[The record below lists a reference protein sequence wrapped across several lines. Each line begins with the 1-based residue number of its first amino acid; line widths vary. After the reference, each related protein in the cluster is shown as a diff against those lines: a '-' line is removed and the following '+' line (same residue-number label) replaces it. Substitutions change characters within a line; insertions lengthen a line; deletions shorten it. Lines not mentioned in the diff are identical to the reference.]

1 MSTITMENEKRK
13 GINPQKFALWLGMGS
28 IIMMF
33 TGWTSA
39 YIVKHAAGNWLEF
52 GLPDMFYIST
62 GVIVLSSIAL
72 QTSFIAYKRQN
83 EKLYKGMLIATFI
96 LGLAFIGTQV
106 QGWYELYSIGID
118 FKANVAGSFTY
129 LITGAHAV
137 HVLGGIATL
146 IVAMIHAFSL
156 KFRYKEER
164 KNRFELVLQYWHF
177 VGVLWI
183 YLLFFIL
190 NIR

>member
-1 MSTITMENEKRK
+1 MNTIAIEETHKK
-13 GINPQKFALWLGMGS
+13 GINPQKFALWIGMAS

-39 YIVKHAAGNWLEF
+39 YIVKHGAGNWLEF
-52 GLPDMFYIST
+52 GLPPMFYIST
-62 GVIVLSSIAL
+62 ATIILSSIVL
-72 QTSFIAYKRQN
+72 HISYIGYKRQK
-83 EKLYKGMLIATFI
+83 EALYKGMLVFAFVLGIAFVVFQYQAWSQ
-96 LGLAFIGTQV
+96 LFEMGV
-106 QGWYELYSIGID
+106 D

-146 IVAMIHAFSL
+146 VVAMVHAFSL
-156 KFRYKEER
+156 KFRYTEKR

-177 VGVLWI
+177 VDLLWI
-183 YLLFFIL
+183 YLLLFML
-190 NIR
+190 NTK

>member
-146 IVAMIHAFSL
+146 IVALISNLA
-156 KFRYKEER
+156 
-164 KNRFELVLQYWHF
+164 
-177 VGVLWI
+177 
-183 YLLFFIL
+183 IL
-190 NIR
+190 PANILTLSNASRRTEKTHQE